1 MDVDVDPLAMLA
13 RMPTIVSR
21 PALASAAG
29 LLFAATLII
38 VIDVRLEALDIVAD
52 VIGGV
57 LALVGTLR
65 IHGALRG
72 ADAMRSTLVALAIVA
87 LPVTVVET
95 LQPVSGL
102 LGLLAVSQM
111 LGAIVLSRL
120 LADALR
126 TGESSL
132 AATWNG
138 TFQLIAIVGLAPF
151 VVGIA
156 LGAFAP
162 GSMSM
167 RVESPIALVLVLVP
181 FIPLIALLRALWL
194 TSRDPLESPTPAT

>member
-1 MDVDVDPLAMLA
+1 MLA

-57 LALVGTLR
+57 LTLIGTLR
-65 IHGALRG
+65 VHGALRG
-72 ADAMRSTLVALAIVA
+72 ADAMRSTLVALAVVA

-126 TGESSL
+126 TSESSL
-132 AATWNG
+132 AATWSR

-151 VVGIA
+151 VVGMA
-156 LGAFAP
+156 LEAFAS
-162 GSMSM
+162 GAMGM
-167 RVESPIALVLVLVP
+167 RVESPIALVLVLVL